1 MPCSVEESTEVHSR
15 LVALTPS
22 YKTFNNYSLSPL
34 AVDDKLL
41 GYRTQAQGQQLTTAQ
56 GSRRFQVL
64 EFHVVVCRV
73 FIFIGSYSLQ
83 SMMPQALFTRMCGY
97 SAIILCR
104 PSQALSQIGGGG
116 GVSGDIV
123 GHFHRCLIGSVSG
136 LRLHSLYVTL
146 ALVVSLLESLN
157 W

>member
-41 GYRTQAQGQQLTTAQ
+41 GCRTQAQGQQLTTAQ

-83 SMMPQALFTRMCGY
+83 SMMPQAL
-97 SAIILCR
+97 S
-104 PSQALSQIGGGG
+104 
-116 GVSGDIV
+116 
-123 GHFHRCLIGSVSG
+123 
-136 LRLHSLYVTL
+136 
-146 ALVVSLLESLN
+146 
-157 W
+157 